1 MREPKKTD
9 ILAPKKAN
17 RRDAK
22 ATDEEIMSA
31 LSRTHG
37 IIAKAAAL
45 ISKEKS
51 DKSGYRISIT
61 RQAVSE
67 RIKGKEK
74 LRQAHDEAAEGMLDF
89 AEDKLFQAI
98 ADSDMT
104 AIIFYLK
111 CKGKKRGYIER
122 QSMELTGPDGVPLN
136 PPDIIVNFAPQPC
149 NGNETGENP

>member
-89 AEDKLFQAI
+89 AEDSCF
-98 ADSDMT
+98 
-104 AIIFYLK
+104 
-111 CKGKKRGYIER
+111 R
-122 QSMELTGPDGVPLN
+122 QLRIPT
-136 PPDIIVNFAPQPC
+136 
-149 NGNETGENP
+149 